1 MVGVRV
7 KWYRIMWL
15 RQDSDHD
22 LMSPIDFKH
31 NLMIYKTS
39 KMSGLCVRSAQHSFY
54 YHKAENIEWNDSGW
68 FWLNGS
74 TPYCDCEWEKVCA
87 ATLHEHCKK

>member
-1 MVGVRV
+1 
-7 KWYRIMWL
+7 
-15 RQDSDHD
+15 
-22 LMSPIDFKH
+22 
-31 NLMIYKTS
+31 
-39 KMSGLCVRSAQHSFY
+39 MSGLCVRSAQHSFY